1 MTAAERIEALIDA
14 SESEFAGAKT
24 PTRQAELMGTVALA
38 GSRLLARQMDE
49 LVAEVALLR
58 VEVGSLKLAK
68 GKGKKKKK

>member
-24 PTRQAELMGTVALA
+24 PMQQAELMGTVALA

-49 LVAEVALLR
+49 LAAEVALLR
-58 VEVGSLKLAK
+58 VELGSLKLAK
-68 GKGKKKKK
+68 EKGKKKKR